1 MDLILVAQI
10 TRLKQAVTISNVIVW
25 LTNVTMVTSLV
36 TVTIILNEISDYSL
50 IWMSRFFECQG
61 HFMISYQRFFVDRF
75 FQNYRFSLSWS
86 RLMPDGKTEN
96 SNSKGRDYY
105 HQVTLPMHKMKLK
118 FLSAYWQ
125 TAWKWNRTNRHSLSL
140 GLAFCSP
147 YQRFPNSQKWIR
159 TWEIRYTLINPDWF
173 SVKQNHKNVF

>member
-10 TRLKQAVTISNVIVW
+10 TRLKQAVTILNVIVW

-36 TVTIILNEISDYSL
+36 TVTIILSEISDYLL
-50 IWMSRFFECQG
+50 IWKSRFLKRQRDL
-61 HFMISYQRFFVDRF
+61 MILHAQSSLF

-96 SNSKGRDYY
+96 SNPKSRDYY

-159 TWEIRYTLINPDWF
+159 TWEIRYTLINPDSF